1 MCYNRD
7 IKEREDLMKMLA
19 LQITFCVIGV
29 VGSIFFAVTT
39 IAVVRDMFF

>member
-19 LQITFCVIGV
+19 LVITFCVIGV
-29 VGSIFFAVTT
+29 IGSIFFAVTI
-39 IAVVRDMFF
+39 IAVLCDMFF